1 MQLTTALLPFSLL
14 LVGAAAFT
22 ARVGDYESIP
32 AEPSIVYAELGAME
46 TSLTDAIGKAEAA
59 TMGRAMSASLASDRT
74 SYSIDIFTDSS
85 RHAVSIDAGTGAVLA
100 NESTPR
106 FPGKPVSGNWVET
119 ASGLKYYDIKVG
131 DGPAPASTSSS
142 VTVHYSGWLTD
153 GTMFDSSVK
162 RGPATFPLNGVI
174 KGWTEGVA
182 TMKVGGVRKLI
193 IPYDLA
199 YGANGRPGAIPPKA
213 TLIFDI
219 ELLSL

>member
-1 MQLTTALLPFSLL
+1 MQLTTALVPFSLL

-22 ARVGDYESIP
+22 ARVADYESIP
-32 AEPSIVYAELGAME
+32 AEPAIVYAELGAMN
-46 TSLTDAIGKAEAA
+46 TSLSAAIGKAEAA
-59 TMGRAMSASLASDRT
+59 TMGRAMSASLSNDRQ
-74 SYSIDIFTDSS
+74 SFSIDVFTDGS
-85 RHAVSIDAGTGAVLA
+85 RHAVSIDAGTGEVIA

-106 FPGKPVSGNWVET
+106 FPGKAVSGNWVET

-131 DGPAPASTSSS
+131 DGPAPASTSAS
-142 VTVHYSGWLTD
+142 VTVHYSGWLVD

-174 KGWTEGVA
+174 KGWTEGVS
-182 TMKVGGVRKLI
+182 TMKVGGTRKLI

-199 YGANGRPGAIPPKA
+199 YGRNGRPGSIPPKA